1 MRGLIGKKI
10 GMTRIF
16 DGDGMSIPVT
26 VLDAGPCCVM
36 QVKTI
41 ENDGYDAI
49 QVGYGARKEKHT
61 NMSLIGHFKSSG
73 LKSENKIFEYG
84 KVLAEF
90 EKVPGF
96 DYSPGQ
102 IFHVGLFQIG
112 DFVNVSGKSKGKG
125 YTGVIKRHNFS
136 RQKKTHGTGHTMR
149 APGSIGQASW
159 PSRVFPGMR
168 MAGRKGNYNVSIENL
183 EVVKVDKIKNH
194 LLVKGS
200 VPGSINGTVII
211 TK

>member
-90 EKVPGF
+90 
-96 DYSPGQ
+96 
-102 IFHVGLFQIG
+102 
-112 DFVNVSGKSKGKG
+112 
-125 YTGVIKRHNFS
+125 
-136 RQKKTHGTGHTMR
+136 
-149 APGSIGQASW
+149 
-159 PSRVFPGMR
+159 
-168 MAGRKGNYNVSIENL
+168 
-183 EVVKVDKIKNH
+183 DK
-194 LLVKGS
+194 
-200 VPGSINGTVII
+200 
-211 TK
+211 